1 MTRIHTLLACLAL
14 IFCLTPRASAQA
26 LPSWNDTPTKASIV
40 SFVEKVTQ
48 DGSPDFVRHEDRVA
62 VFDNAGTLWCEQP
75 MYTQLAFV
83 IDRVKAMAS
92 QHPEWKDKEPFKSLL
107 AGDAKGVAASGEKG
121 LLELVAATHAGMTT
135 EAFET
140 TVTDWLKTAKHPK
153 FNRSYLECVYQPQ
166 IELLQYLRD
175 HGFKTFIVSGGGVD
189 FMRPWT
195 QAVYGIPPDQVV
207 GSSLKAKYEVRDGEP
222 VIVKLPEIDFID
234 DKAGKPVGIHKFI
247 GKRPILA
254 FGNSDGDFEMLEY
267 VTTGSGAR
275 LGLILHH
282 DDAEREVAYDR
293 ASHVGKLAR
302 GLDEAQARGWVLVSM
317 KSDWANVFARK

>member
-1 MTRIHTLLACLAL
+1 MTRTQTLLACLAS
-14 IFCLTPRASAQA
+14 IFCLMATASAQA
-26 LPSWNDTPTKASIV
+26 LPSWNDTPTKTAII
-40 SFVEKVTQ
+40 SFVEKVTKES
-48 DGSPDFVRHEDRVA
+48 SPDFVRPEDRIA
-62 VFDNAGTLWCEQP
+62 VFDNDGTLWTEQP
-75 MYTQLAFV
+75 MYTQFAFV
-83 IDRVKAMAS
+83 IDRVKAMAPD
-92 QHPEWKDKEPFKSLL
+92 HPEWKDKEPFKSLL

-135 EAFET
+135 EAFAA
-140 TVTDWLKTAKHPK
+140 TVTNWLKTAKHPK

-175 HGFKTFIVSGGGVD
+175 NGFQTFIVSGGGID

-195 QAVYGIPPDQVV
+195 QAIYGIPPDQVV
-207 GSSLKAKYEVRDGEP
+207 GSSGKTKYEVRDGEP

-234 DKAGKPVGIHKFI
+234 DKAGKPVAIHKFI

-267 VTTGSGAR
+267 VTTGSGPR

-282 DDAEREVAYDR
+282 DDAEREAAYDR
-293 ASHVGKLAR
+293 ESHVGKLAR
-302 GLDEAQARGWVLVSM
+302 GLDEAQARGWVLVRM
-317 KSDWANVFARK
+317 KSDWAVVFPRQ